1 MISCPTDFYSNTGDC
16 NVEVGD
22 YTGDYADVAARDT
35 SAPETGH
42 DNDGHFSPSLLAD
55 MDAPTDGIE
64 DTTLNEPGLAARKL
78 AKRMSAKPIFHIC
91 NDDAKL
97 RNRPTDTIRSTVVS
111 KLIFFSSGDMINK
124 KNGYTLNS
132 FLSYGPLNPSDCDDY
147 SFSKIATPAAS

>member
-91 NDDAKL
+91 NDE
-97 RNRPTDTIRSTVVS
+97 S
-111 KLIFFSSGDMINK
+111 KLYIYN
-124 KNGYTLNS
+124 
-132 FLSYGPLNPSDCDDY
+132 FLHRFALLSLQARRYLFYLP
-147 SFSKIATPAAS
+147 I